1 MGSEYLQNLK
11 KFQDIVAE
19 DKSIRVTWLDPKIF
33 AEVLNEM
40 SLVCRAEA
48 DKWYRNPATG
58 ELLPPLNVG
67 ERFMLMVSEL
77 SEGFEGVRKDLMDDH
92 LPHRKMVEVELADA
106 IIRILDF
113 AGDRGMDIGGA
124 LIEKLAY
131 NHNRK
136 DHTSAARLSEH
147 GKKF

>member
-1 MGSEYLQNLK
+1 MEEVLAKTSTLTT
-11 KFQDIVAE
+11 DVE
-19 DKSIRVTWLDPKIF
+19 DKGIRVTWLGPDIIS
-33 AEVLNEM
+33 EVLNETA
-40 SLVCRAEA
+40 LICRAEA

-77 SEGFEGVRKDLMDDH
+77 AEGFEGVRKDLMDDH
-92 LPHRKMVEVELADA
+92 LPNRKMVEVELADA

-113 AGDRGMDIGGA
+113 AGDKRMDIGGA
-124 LIEKLAY
+124 LVEKLAY
-131 NHNRK
+131 NRKRK
-136 DHTSAARLSEH
+136 DHTNENRLAPG